1 MPDHNVPSAV
11 REVLDISP
19 SYYAIADFNGRLTF
33 TNHALNKCCKTQY
46 GDNHDLKHVDD
57 LELVS
62 FYLHKRLFWSDIV
75 DACSQDSITLQVSIG
90 ENSGVYKF
98 SAGIIE
104 GKLSKCI
111 LLCFAEITPRHEL
124 EVQLLEKNGFMDQ
137 FLNELP
143 QMICSFDEKGLIR
156 FWNKQCEEMSGYS
169 ASEVLKNGSAFSLLF
184 PNPRHREQIID
195 KLLRKENGI
204 LRHINT
210 ELTTKEGLTKVI
222 AWNIV
227 FKENPSIHGLSYWL
241 TGTDVTAM
249 HRAMNVLIESEK
261 RFSNI
266 SKASNDAVWDWDLS
280 SDELWWNEG
289 MSSIFGYKQDE
300 IDNTYEWWL
309 ERLHPSF
316 TDQVNE
322 KLKQHVDLGKEF
334 WSDEYMFRKKDGS
347 YAYVFDK
354 GYIIKN
360 ENGKPIRF
368 IGGMVD
374 ITHVKENS
382 DLE

>member
-1 MPDHNVPSAV
+1 MSDHNIPEAV
-11 REVLDISP
+11 RAALDISP

-33 TNHALNKCCKTQY
+33 LNYALQKCCQTQY
-46 GDNHDLKHVDD
+46 GNNNNPKHVDD
-57 LELVS
+57 LELTS

-75 DACSQDSITLQVSIG
+75 DTCSQDTINLQVSIG
-90 ENSGVYKF
+90 EKAGVF
-98 SAGIIE
+98 RLTAGIIE
-104 GKLSKCI
+104 GRLNKNI
-111 LLCFAEITPRHEL
+111 LLCFVEITPKHEL

-143 QMICSFDEKGLIR
+143 QMICSIDEKGLIR

-169 ASEVLKNGSAFSLLF
+169 ASEVLQNGNAFSLLF
-184 PNPRHREQIID
+184 PNPRHNEQIMD
-195 KLLRKENGI
+195 KLLRKENGV

-210 ELTTKEGLTKVI
+210 ELTTKDGLTKMI

-227 FKENPSIHGLSYWL
+227 FKENPSIQGLSYWL

-261 RFSNI
+261 RFSII
-266 SKASNDAVWDWDLS
+266 SKASNDAVWDWDLET
-280 SDELWWNEG
+280 DELWWNEG
-289 MSSIFGYKQDE
+289 MSSIFGYNQDE
-300 IDNTYEWWL
+300 IENTYKWWL

-316 TDQVNE
+316 TDQIND
-322 KLKQHVDLGKEF
+322 KLKQHLHQGKEL

-347 YAYVFDK
+347 FAYVFDK

-360 ENGKPIRF
+360 EKGKPIRF

>member
-1 MPDHNVPSAV
+1 MSDHNIPEAV
-11 REVLDISP
+11 RAALDISP

-33 TNHALNKCCKTQY
+33 LNYALQKCCQTQY
-46 GDNHDLKHVDD
+46 GNNNNPKHVDD
-57 LELVS
+57 LELTS

-75 DACSQDSITLQVSIG
+75 DTCSQDTINLQVSIG
-90 ENSGVYKF
+90 EKAGVF
-98 SAGIIE
+98 RLTAGIIE
-104 GKLSKCI
+104 GRLSKNI
-111 LLCFAEITPRHEL
+111 LLCFVEITPKHEL

-143 QMICSFDEKGLIR
+143 QMICSIDEKGLIR

-169 ASEVLKNGSAFSLLF
+169 ASEVLQNGNAFSLLF
-184 PNPRHREQIID
+184 PNPRHNEQIMD
-195 KLLRKENGI
+195 KLLRKENGV

-210 ELTTKEGLTKVI
+210 ELTTKDGLTKMI

-227 FKENPSIHGLSYWL
+227 FKENPSIQGLSYWL

-261 RFSNI
+261 RFSII
-266 SKASNDAVWDWDLS
+266 SKASNDAVWDWDLET
-280 SDELWWNEG
+280 DELWWNEG
-289 MSSIFGYKQDE
+289 LSSIFGYNQDE
-300 IDNTYEWWL
+300 IENTYKWWL

-322 KLKQHVDLGKEF
+322 KLKDHVDQGKEL

-347 YAYVFDK
+347 YAYVFHK

-360 ENGKPIRF
+360 EKGKPIRF

>member
-1 MPDHNVPSAV
+1 MPDHNVSIAV

-19 SYYAIADFNGRLTF
+19 SYYAIADLNGRLTF
-33 TNHALNKCCKTQY
+33 INRAMKKCCRVQY
-46 GDNHDLKHVDD
+46 GDDHDPGHVDD
-57 LELVS
+57 LELMS

-75 DACSQDSITLQVSIG
+75 DGASQESITLQVSIG
-90 ENSGVYKF
+90 EKSGVYKF
-98 SAGIIE
+98 TAGIIE
-104 GKLSKCI
+104 GRLNKSI
-111 LLCFAEITPRHEL
+111 LLCFVEITPKHEL
-124 EVQLLEKNGFMDQ
+124 EVQLLEKNGFLDQ

-156 FWNKQCEEMSGYS
+156 FWNEQCEEITGYS
-169 ASEVLKNGSAFSLLF
+169 AKEVLQNQNAFELFF
-184 PNPRHREQIID
+184 PNPRYKEQIID

-204 LRHINT
+204 QRHVNT
-210 ELTTKEGLTKVI
+210 EITTKDGVSKVI

-227 FKENPSIHGLSYWL
+227 FKENPSIQGLSYWL

-249 HRAMNVLIESEK
+249 HKAMNVLIESEK
-261 RFSNI
+261 RFSII
-266 SKASNDAVWDWDLS
+266 SKASNDAVWDWDLE

-289 MSSIFGYKQDE
+289 MSSIFGYNQQE
-300 IDNTYEWWL
+300 IDNTYAWWL
-309 ERLHPSF
+309 DRLHPSF
-316 TDQVNE
+316 SDQVNE
-322 KLKQHVDLGKEF
+322 KLQYHVAQGKEF
-334 WSDEYMFRKKDGS
+334 WSDEYMFRRKDGS

-360 ENGKPIRF
+360 EKGKPIRF

>member
-1 MPDHNVPSAV
+1 MSDHNIPEAV
-11 REVLDISP
+11 RAALDISP

-33 TNHALNKCCKTQY
+33 LNYALQKCCQTQY
-46 GDNHDLKHVDD
+46 GNNNNPKHVDD
-57 LELVS
+57 LELTS

-75 DACSQDSITLQVSIG
+75 DTCSQDTINLQVSIG
-90 ENSGVYKF
+90 EKAGVF
-98 SAGIIE
+98 RLTAGIIE
-104 GKLSKCI
+104 GRLNKNI
-111 LLCFAEITPRHEL
+111 LLCFVEITPKHEL

-143 QMICSFDEKGLIR
+143 QMICSIDEKGLIR

-169 ASEVLKNGSAFSLLF
+169 ASEVLQNGNAFSLLF
-184 PNPRHREQIID
+184 PNPRHNEQIMD
-195 KLLRKENGI
+195 KLLRKENGV

-210 ELTTKEGLTKVI
+210 ELTTKDGLTKMI

-227 FKENPSIHGLSYWL
+227 FKENPSIQGLSYWL

-261 RFSNI
+261 RFSII
-266 SKASNDAVWDWDLS
+266 SKASNDAVWDWDLET
-280 SDELWWNEG
+280 DELWWNEG
-289 MSSIFGYKQDE
+289 MSSIFGYNQDE
-300 IDNTYEWWL
+300 IENTYKWWL

-316 TDQVNE
+316 TDQIND
-322 KLKQHVDLGKEF
+322 KLKQHLDQGKEL

-347 YAYVFDK
+347 FAYVFDK

-360 ENGKPIRF
+360 EKGKPIRF

>member
-33 TNHALNKCCKTQY
+33 TNHA
-46 GDNHDLKHVDD
+46 
-57 LELVS
+57 
-62 FYLHKRLFWSDIV
+62 
-75 DACSQDSITLQVSIG
+75 
-90 ENSGVYKF
+90 
-98 SAGIIE
+98 
-104 GKLSKCI
+104 
-111 LLCFAEITPRHEL
+111 
-124 EVQLLEKNGFMDQ
+124 
-137 FLNELP
+137 
-143 QMICSFDEKGLIR
+143 
-156 FWNKQCEEMSGYS
+156 
-169 ASEVLKNGSAFSLLF
+169 
-184 PNPRHREQIID
+184 
-195 KLLRKENGI
+195 
-204 LRHINT
+204 
-210 ELTTKEGLTKVI
+210 
-222 AWNIV
+222 
-227 FKENPSIHGLSYWL
+227 
-241 TGTDVTAM
+241 
-249 HRAMNVLIESEK
+249 
-261 RFSNI
+261 
-266 SKASNDAVWDWDLS
+266 
-280 SDELWWNEG
+280 
-289 MSSIFGYKQDE
+289 
-300 IDNTYEWWL
+300 EWWL

-360 ENGKPIRF
+360 ENGRPIRF

>member
-1 MPDHNVPSAV
+1 MYQ
-11 REVLDISP
+11 VLFNCVKIEYCDI
-19 SYYAIADFNGRLTF
+19 I
-33 TNHALNKCCKTQY
+33 
-46 GDNHDLKHVDD
+46 DLKHVDD
-57 LELVS
+57 LELVYV
-62 FYLHKRLFWSDIV
+62 YLDKRVFWEDIV

-90 ENSGVYKF
+90 EKAGVYKF
-98 SAGIIE
+98 TAGIIE
-104 GKLSKCI
+104 GRLNRSI
-111 LLCFAEITPRHEL
+111 LLCFVEITPRHEL

-156 FWNKQCEEMSGYS
+156 FWNKQCEEMSGYT
-169 ASEVLKNGSAFSLLF
+169 ASEVLQNGNAFSLLF
-184 PNPRHREQIID
+184 PNPRYREQIID
-195 KLLRKENGI
+195 KLLRRENGI

-210 ELTTKEGLTKVI
+210 ELTTKDGLTKII

-227 FKENPSIHGLSYWL
+227 FKENPSIQGLSYWL

-261 RFSNI
+261 RFSII
-266 SKASNDAVWDWDLS
+266 SKASNDAVWDWDLE

-289 MSSIFGYKQDE
+289 MSLIFGYNQDE

-309 ERLHPSF
+309 DRLHPSF
-316 TDQVNE
+316 TNQVNE
-322 KLKQHVDLGKEF
+322 KLKQHVDQRKEF

-360 ENGKPIRF
+360 EKGKPIRF